1 MNFYYVQSTLYLC
14 AWAEESRLLVVSEKN
29 GILNQERFDIFNMRP
44 IMVVMYIFLKPFDKH
59 LHYET
64 WIPTRIEITFN
75 KKQ

>member
-1 MNFYYVQSTLYLC
+1 MNFYYVQSTLCLC

-44 IMVVMYIFLKPFDKH
+44 IMAVMYIFLKPFVKH
-59 LHYET
+59 LHYEIST
-64 WIPTRIEITFN
+64 PTRIEITFN